1 MFGVINRYD
10 LSLRDFNVH
19 YEPGRC
25 LLRIGV
31 CVDFRLRGIF
41 FKMVEKVGLLRV
53 KTI

>member
-31 CVDFRLRGIF
+31 CEFSFTRDLF
-41 FKMVEKVGLLRV
+41 
-53 KTI
+53 